1 MTAGL
6 IAVAV
11 VAVLVALG
19 ALTIALRG
27 GRTRAAAD
35 AKTAEIAQSAAALG
49 DTQTEIMV
57 RLKALAEAQ
66 TVAQSDMTR
75 TLNERLD
82 AVSKRMG
89 ERLESTAVK
98 TAESL
103 GDLKKHLNV
112 IDDARKN
119 MEELAGQV
127 VGLQDILS
135 NKQARGAFGEI
146 QLNDIVR
153 NALPPSAYEMQAT
166 LSNGKRAN
174 CLIKLPNPPG
184 AIAIDAKFPLESYH
198 ALRNAADDAART
210 QAARQFRA
218 DILRHVTEISAKYIV
233 PGETAES
240 ALMFLPSEAVYAE
253 LHANFTEVVEK
264 SYRLRVWIVSPTTL
278 MATLNTVRAVLKD
291 ARMREQAG
299 VIQKE
304 VLTMLDNVR
313 RLDGQAAEPL
323 RTDLGGYTPGAHLDR
338 QDHPAR
344 RANRRSPTRRRRRG
358 GSRQSGREGRG
369 ETADY
374 EKPGLHFA
382 RARRRRRVDLR
393 PGAGPAQ
400 AGRTSAKI
408 KPSRSTTSPVTVSMP
423 VENMGPCV
431 TTV

>member
-1 MTAGL
+1 MTAAL
-6 IAVAV
+6 IAVAAVAAVMAVIVLAV
-11 VAVLVALG
+11 V
-19 ALTIALRG
+19 LRG
-27 GRTRAAAD
+27 GRGEDRVTQMAR
-35 AKTAEIAQSAAALG
+35 EAAALG
-49 DTQTEIMV
+49 AAQSEIMG
-57 RLKALAEAQ
+57 RLKALAESQ
-66 TVAQSDMTR
+66 TVAQSDLTR

-89 ERLESTAVK
+89 ERLETSAVK

-112 IDDARKN
+112 IDAAQKN
-119 MEELAGQV
+119 IEELAGQV

-153 NALPPSAYEMQAT
+153 NILPPSAYEMQAT
-166 LSNGKRAN
+166 LSNGKRAD

-210 QAARQFRA
+210 QAGRQFRA
-218 DILRHVTEISAKYIV
+218 DILRHVTEIGAKYVV

-304 VLTMLDNVR
+304 VLVLLDNVR
-313 RLDGQAAEPL
+313 RLDDRAAKLQRHFDQASEDVRQVRISTEKINVHGVKIEEMQLDEGDVTAAVVEP
-323 RTDLGGYTPGAHLDR
+323 
-338 QDHPAR
+338 
-344 RANRRSPTRRRRRG
+344 
-358 GSRQSGREGRG
+358 E
-369 ETADY
+369 
-374 EKPGLHFA
+374 
-382 RARRRRRVDLR
+382 RVDDQKAI
-393 PGAGPAQ
+393 PDSTSSTQ
-400 AGRTSAKI
+400 ADD
-408 KPSRSTTSPVTVSMP
+408 
-423 VENMGPCV
+423 ED
-431 TTV
+431 